1 MSPSTVPYMMLFCLI
16 SSVGYSPKADA
27 STQTEEEPNGQAAI
41 MAELAIL
48 KEALATQTALM
59 RHMAMGQKTNEVRRV
74 CFPLESVLEIV
85 DLEEQITPERS
96 KDYTS
101 QVSALLGQAA
111 LTKSIKKIFSEGV
124 IESHNLDGKNGKL
137 SLRTYPKVLN
147 MIMEAVRTIHPGQPA
162 EGVLRSALA
171 CAKNTANKAKNRKL
185 REEAN
190 I

>member
-1 MSPSTVPYMMLFCLI
+1 
-16 SSVGYSPKADA
+16 
-27 STQTEEEPNGQAAI
+27 

-48 KEALATQTALM
+48 KDALAAQTALI
-59 RHMAMGQKTNEVRRV
+59 RHMAMGKKNNEVRRV

-124 IESHNLDGKNGKL
+124 IESHNMDGKNGKL
-137 SLRTYPKVLN
+137 SLRAYPKVLK

-162 EGVLRSALA
+162 EGALRSALA
-171 CAKNTANKAKNRKL
+171 CAKIRPTRQKTGS
-185 REEAN
+185 
-190 I
+190 

>member
-1 MSPSTVPYMMLFCLI
+1 
-16 SSVGYSPKADA
+16 
-27 STQTEEEPNGQAAI
+27 
-41 MAELAIL
+41 
-48 KEALATQTALM
+48 
-59 RHMAMGQKTNEVRRV
+59 MAMGRKKNEVRRV

-124 IESHNLDGKNGKL
+124 IESHNMDGKNGKL
-137 SLRTYPKVLN
+137 SLRAYPKFLN
-147 MIMEAVRTIHPGQPA
+147 VIMGGSNDTSGAASG
-162 EGVLRSALA
+162 RSASECTGLRKKYGQQGEKPE
-171 CAKNTANKAKNRKL
+171 AKGG
-185 REEAN
+185 AN